1 MDVLAGAS
9 AGADAV
15 TRVRALDLDVVVMDL
30 HMPDLNGVEA
40 TCARP
45 VSTEQMHTAGTDAH
59 RPHRLRRSV
68 SK

>member
-1 MDVLAGAS
+1 MDVLAEAS
-9 AGADAV
+9 TGADAV
-15 TRVRALDLDVVVMDL
+15 TRARALDLDVVVMDL
-30 HMPDLNGVEA
+30 HMPDLSVEA

-59 RPHRLRRSV
+59 RPHHLRGSV